1 MVSICHRSY
10 VIKGEIGYEFDARR
24 ERFKAAEG
32 EALFLPGSPDG
43 GEVYRED
50 NLRVGSTPLFLVD
63 DHSGA

>member
-10 VIKGEIGYEFDARR
+10 VIKDEIGYEFDAHR

-32 EALFLPGSPDG
+32 EELLLPGSASG

-50 NLRVGSTPLFLVD
+50 NLTIGSRRLFLVD